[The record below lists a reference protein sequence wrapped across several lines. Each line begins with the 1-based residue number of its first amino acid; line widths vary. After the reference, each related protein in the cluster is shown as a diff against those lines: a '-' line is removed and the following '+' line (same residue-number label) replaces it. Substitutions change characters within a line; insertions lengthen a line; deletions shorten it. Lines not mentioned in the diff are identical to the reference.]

1 MAPINQGLPRILVAV
16 FFVTFS
22 GFLFAKEPVITLE
35 QIWKDRYFA
44 PQTIRLGKS
53 MNNGTEYSIIEKQ
66 TDINIYDYE
75 TGSFQQTIFSTSGI
89 LTDDNGSGLR
99 IGTYH
104 FSPDEKF
111 LLVGVRQESVYR
123 YSYHAEYHVWDIEKQ
138 QLRPLSAGTRQRLPV
153 FSPDGSMVAFVRDN
167 NVYIADIRNN
177 IETAVTTD
185 GLLNHIING
194 TTDWVYE
201 EEFGFTQ
208 GMHWSADGS
217 KLAFYRFDES
227 RVKEFNMV
235 IYGTLYPEDYR
246 FKYPKAGEENSLVTI
261 HIYNIKTGKILKVDT
276 GQETDQYIPRIK
288 WTQNP
293 SLLVVYR
300 MNRHQN
306 QLELLLVDANTGAS
320 DILYV
325 ENNIYYIDVNDDLTF
340 LKDGRHFIISSEK
353 SGYNHLYLYDMQGRE
368 IRAITTGQ
376 WDVQRFIGVDEAN
389 KLVYFTSHE
398 ESPLTNNLYSVR
410 LDGRRKTKL
419 TTGTGTHN
427 PAFSAGFRFFINQ
440 FSTANSPPVFSIH
453 RADGKLVKVLEDN
466 NELLQKTRNHG
477 FVSREFFS
485 FNTSDGVLL
494 NGWMMKPADFNPEKK
509 YPVFMYTYGGPG
521 SQTVV
526 DRWDAFN
533 GVWYQML
540 TQMGFIVVSVDN
552 RGTGARG
559 EEFKKMTYLQLGK
572 YETID
577 QIEAAKYMGQL
588 PYVDNKRI
596 SIFGWSYG
604 GYLSSLCLAKGA
616 DYFAAAIAVAPV
628 TNWRFY
634 DTIYTERYMRTPK
647 ENPQGYDDN
656 SPINHVEKIKGAFL
670 LVHGSADDNVHYQ
683 NSMEMTHALIDA
695 NIPFELAIYP
705 NYNHG
710 IAGGNA
716 RLHLYEHMTRFL
728 KANFLSE

>member
-1 MAPINQGLPRILVAV
+1 
-16 FFVTFS
+16 
-22 GFLFAKEPVITLE
+22 
-35 QIWKDRYFA
+35 
-44 PQTIRLGKS
+44 
-53 MNNGTEYSIIEKQ
+53 
-66 TDINIYDYE
+66 
-75 TGSFQQTIFSTSGI
+75 
-89 LTDDNGSGLR
+89 
-99 IGTYH
+99 
-104 FSPDEKF
+104 
-111 LLVGVRQESVYR
+111 
-123 YSYHAEYHVWDIEKQ
+123 
-138 QLRPLSAGTRQRLPV
+138 
-153 FSPDGSMVAFVRDN
+153 
-167 NVYIADIRNN
+167 
-177 IETAVTTD
+177 
-185 GLLNHIING
+185 
-194 TTDWVYE
+194 
-201 EEFGFTQ
+201 
-208 GMHWSADGS
+208 
-217 KLAFYRFDES
+217 
-227 RVKEFNMV
+227 
-235 IYGTLYPEDYR
+235 
-246 FKYPKAGEENSLVTI
+246 
-261 HIYNIKTGKILKVDT
+261 
-276 GQETDQYIPRIK
+276 
-288 WTQNP
+288 
-293 SLLVVYR
+293 
-300 MNRHQN
+300 
-306 QLELLLVDANTGAS
+306 
-320 DILYV
+320 
-325 ENNIYYIDVNDDLTF
+325 
-340 LKDGRHFIISSEK
+340 
-353 SGYNHLYLYDMQGRE
+353 
-368 IRAITTGQ
+368 
-376 WDVQRFIGVDEAN
+376 
-389 KLVYFTSHE
+389 
-398 ESPLTNNLYSVR
+398 
-410 LDGRRKTKL
+410 
-419 TTGTGTHN
+419 
-427 PAFSAGFRFFINQ
+427 
-440 FSTANSPPVFSIH
+440 
-453 RADGKLVKVLEDN
+453 VKVLEDN

-485 FNTSDGVLL
+485 FNTSEGVLL
-494 NGWMMKPADFNPEKK
+494 NGWMMKPADFDPEKK

-540 TQMGFIVVSVDN
+540 TQMGCIVVSVDN

-577 QIEAAKYMGQL
+577 QIEAAKYLGQL

-683 NSMEMTHALIDA
+683 NTMEMTHALIDA